1 MPKMSKKSAKTKKIQ
16 KKKIYL
22 SKKLENT
29 ESGNKDENLQNTGK
43 QGHGQHKLPIN
54 KIPEDSTS
62 KVKFNEVVIES
73 NKRKS
78 LTVID
83 NNEVPLSSKTV
94 NHKKQK
100 VIDSFQKLSHTGEIQ
115 NSDKMQEDTTINHPT
130 KFELAL
136 REGPTIVCSCC
147 MRLWFSTSC
156 RKIDLQMLENK
167 FGNQFTTQI
176 CNDGVFFC
184 NSCSQ
189 NIYKGQLPKFWSGNH
204 NIVHPIPV
212 ELKDLTILEERMVSA
227 RLPFM
232 QIRQVGYARQC
243 YITGQIVNVPINIDT
258 STKLLPRN
266 VEETQTIQVKLKR
279 KMNYKNDYLLETIR
293 PAVVLKAAKFLCQQ
307 PLYIQEGIKQSDD
320 WEKNINDYIRSQ
332 VESSAQILNEGS
344 KVVELDSKTVCSE
357 NFEELFDNAFFE
369 TMEVPLESK
378 NDDKNIQKESSI
390 EKNNIYNL
398 EEFLDEEEEPLNP
411 GGQETLLDK
420 CNLENICFAPGEG
433 KTPIHLMLDQF
444 SDELSFPTLFCG
456 HAKQFLTKFSYSD
469 QTKIQLQHKDRRFAR
484 TDYLLYTF
492 KKRQLIQ
499 LSSAIATCLRKK
511 RNEDGKYTAG
521 QVRQANFLDQL
532 IRSDMGFH
540 FLSRIAGSPAYWK
553 HEKTKLL
560 CMIRQFGI
568 PTLFFTVSAAETAW
582 PELIKVLAQ
591 VVDQKDVTL
600 EEAASMPYLEKTRL
614 IRTDPITCARYFD
627 YRFKL
632 LFKHMKSQNGPF
644 KQNPIEHHY
653 YRIEFQHRGSPH
665 VHGLLWLSNAPKFQ
679 ETPESFKECA
689 EFANR
694 YITCNSDLESVRDI
708 IQFNTHHHSKSCQK
722 EVRGHKVCRYGIP
735 FLPMDKSVIL
745 TPIKID
751 KTKEADL
758 RKAMSEKF
766 LMIMRRLK
774 DKPDLSFENF
784 LADLGMS
791 KDEYLNVIQHNIFK
805 TTLFLERLPK
815 DGFINNFN
823 AEMFSMM
830 KSNMDIQLVF
840 EPYGCCTYIVNY
852 INKSQRGVS
861 DILMKTMEEIK
872 KGNLDV
878 KGKLKS
884 LAAAFLNASEVSAQE
899 AAYSVLQLPMHDTC
913 TSYVYIHT
921 NPIRERTKM
930 LKPLAQLKEMD
941 NDDPN
946 IYCDGLIE
954 HYEQRP
960 DEMENICLA
969 EFAAYYDFFKKQ
981 AETKANGLPLKDGSG
996 VLVKRG
1002 HAKILAYRSYGL
1014 QQDPLNYYREQIMLY
1029 IPWRNEVDEV
1039 ENDNIDQQTIY
1050 KDRYQEI
1057 VANRQKF
1064 NVLNEQVIDEALKL
1078 AEDRSNQLDDG
1089 GFGGEIDDEFMP
1101 YGLDKPIYDPFNHII
1116 DKKDDEAP
1124 VKHIA
1129 FPTPHQISDS
1139 EYEALISKL
1148 NHKQY
1153 QFLNVV
1159 QDSLIEGETF
1169 YCTLSGPAGTGKSH
1183 LITAITQSLLRHF
1196 NSIPGNN
1203 PESLKVLLCAPTGKA
1218 AFNIGGITLH
1228 AALSLPVS
1236 QYGEELIPLH
1246 HDTVNTIYCNLCDL
1260 KLIIVDEYSMVGA
1273 RLFDH
1278 INSRLQQIF
1287 KSDAIFGNISII
1299 LCGDN
1304 RQLPPVRDMYI
1315 FCPVKTNPYKEL
1327 CGTYLWDHFKYF
1339 ELSEIMRQSED
1350 KSFAVALNNMA
1361 FGKMTDEDVQLI
1373 KSREVDSI
1381 DQIPEDTMHLF
1392 CTNAEVDAFNEMK
1405 LSTFKT
1411 ERAVSQARDV
1421 IKGSCSERLKNLF
1434 LEHAKSLKKGESFGL
1449 MLNLILQVDAK
1460 YMISMNVDTSDGI
1473 VNGATGILRQIDY
1486 DRNKIPFRVWMEF
1499 FDSKSGQECRKRNES
1514 LKMSMGV
1521 LYTWT
1526 PIEKAARA
1534 IKVQKGSNVHVE
1546 RLQFPLVISEGI
1558 TIHKSQG
1565 ATYKQVAVHVGNRMT
1580 RTSTYVA
1587 CSRATKLSGLYIIG
1601 NFKAP
1606 KPVTEKDAAYKEL
1619 VNMQENKLITS
1630 RKLRLMTI
1638 LLLWYRS
1645 FQKRTSNLWRI

>member
-1 MPKMSKKSAKTKKIQ
+1 MSQIKMSSVATVLKCRRCESFYSLRSTFKPQMPKMSKKSAKTKNRQ
-16 KKKIYL
+16 KKEIYL
-22 SKKLENT
+22 SKKVAKN
-29 ESGNKDENLQNTGK
+29 ESGTNNENSEIPGKPVHLQ
-43 QGHGQHKLPIN
+43 QKLPEN
-54 KIPEDSTS
+54 KTSEDST
-62 KVKFNEVVIES
+62 
-73 NKRKS
+73 
-78 LTVID
+78 VID
-83 NNEVPLSSKTV
+83 DNDALSSKTV
-94 NHKKQK
+94 TQKKQK
-100 VIDSFQKLSHTGEIQ
+100 VIDVGKKASEKIKNKEKQPPQIITKR
-115 NSDKMQEDTTINHPT
+115 PT
-130 KFELAL
+130 NFELAL
-136 REGPTIVCSCC
+136 REGPTVVCSCC
-147 MRLWFSTSC
+147 LRLWFPSSC
-156 RKIDLQMLENK
+156 RKIDVQMLEKK
-167 FGNQFTTQI
+167 FGNQFIAQI
-176 CNDGVFFC
+176 FNDGVLLC

-279 KMNYKNDYLLETIR
+279 KMDYKNDYLLETIR
-293 PAVVLKAAKFLCQQ
+293 PAVVLKAARFLCQQ

-332 VESSAQILNEGS
+332 VESSTQILNEGS
-344 KVVELDSKTVCSE
+344 KVVDVDSKTVCSE

-378 NDDKNIQKESSI
+378 NDDKNIQAESSI

-398 EEFLDEEEEPLNP
+398 DEFLDEEEEPLNP

-456 HAKQFLTKFSYSD
+456 HAKQFLIKFSYSE

-784 LADLGMS
+784 LADL
-791 KDEYLNVIQHNIFK
+791 
-805 TTLFLERLPK
+805 ERQPK

-852 INKSQRGVS
+852 INKSQR
-861 DILMKTMEEIK
+861 
-872 KGNLDV
+872 
-878 KGKLKS
+878 
-884 LAAAFLNASEVSAQE
+884 AAFLNASEVSAQE

-921 NPIRERTKM
+921 NPIKERTKM
-930 LKPLAQLKEMD
+930 LKPLTELKAMD

-960 DEMENICLA
+960 NEMENICLA
-969 EFAAYYDFFKKQ
+969 EFAAYYDFFKKR
-981 AETKANGLPLKDGSG
+981 AETKTNGLPLKDGSG
-996 VLVKRG
+996 VLIKRG

-1039 ENDNIDQQTIY
+1039 ENENIDQQTIY

-1057 VANRQKF
+1057 VTNRQKF
-1064 NVLNEQVIDEALKL
+1064 NVLDEQVIDEALKL

-1101 YGLDKPIYDPFNHII
+1101 YGLDNPIYDPFNHII

-1159 QDSLIEGETF
+1159 QDSLIEGEAF

-1218 AFNIGGITLH
+1218 AFNIG
-1228 AALSLPVS
+1228 
-1236 QYGEELIPLH
+1236 
-1246 HDTVNTIYCNLCDL
+1246 
-1260 KLIIVDEYSMVGA
+1260 
-1273 RLFDH
+1273 
-1278 INSRLQQIF
+1278 
-1287 KSDAIFGNISII
+1287 
-1299 LCGDN
+1299 
-1304 RQLPPVRDMYI
+1304 
-1315 FCPVKTNPYKEL
+1315 
-1327 CGTYLWDHFKYF
+1327 
-1339 ELSEIMRQSED
+1339 
-1350 KSFAVALNNMA
+1350 
-1361 FGKMTDEDVQLI
+1361 
-1373 KSREVDSI
+1373 
-1381 DQIPEDTMHLF
+1381 
-1392 CTNAEVDAFNEMK
+1392 
-1405 LSTFKT
+1405 
-1411 ERAVSQARDV
+1411 
-1421 IKGSCSERLKNLF
+1421 
-1434 LEHAKSLKKGESFGL
+1434 
-1449 MLNLILQVDAK
+1449 
-1460 YMISMNVDTSDGI
+1460 
-1473 VNGATGILRQIDY
+1473 
-1486 DRNKIPFRVWMEF
+1486 VW
-1499 FDSKSGQECRKRNES
+1499 
-1514 LKMSMGV
+1514 
-1521 LYTWT
+1521 
-1526 PIEKAARA
+1526 
-1534 IKVQKGSNVHVE
+1534 
-1546 RLQFPLVISEGI
+1546 
-1558 TIHKSQG
+1558 
-1565 ATYKQVAVHVGNRMT
+1565 
-1580 RTSTYVA
+1580 
-1587 CSRATKLSGLYIIG
+1587 
-1601 NFKAP
+1601 
-1606 KPVTEKDAAYKEL
+1606 
-1619 VNMQENKLITS
+1619 
-1630 RKLRLMTI
+1630 
-1638 LLLWYRS
+1638 
-1645 FQKRTSNLWRI
+1645 

>member
-1 MPKMSKKSAKTKKIQ
+1 
-16 KKKIYL
+16 
-22 SKKLENT
+22 
-29 ESGNKDENLQNTGK
+29 
-43 QGHGQHKLPIN
+43 
-54 KIPEDSTS
+54 
-62 KVKFNEVVIES
+62 
-73 NKRKS
+73 
-78 LTVID
+78 
-83 NNEVPLSSKTV
+83 
-94 NHKKQK
+94 
-100 VIDSFQKLSHTGEIQ
+100 
-115 NSDKMQEDTTINHPT
+115 
-130 KFELAL
+130 
-136 REGPTIVCSCC
+136 
-147 MRLWFSTSC
+147 
-156 RKIDLQMLENK
+156 
-167 FGNQFTTQI
+167 
-176 CNDGVFFC
+176 
-184 NSCSQ
+184 
-189 NIYKGQLPKFWSGNH
+189 
-204 NIVHPIPV
+204 
-212 ELKDLTILEERMVSA
+212 
-227 RLPFM
+227 
-232 QIRQVGYARQC
+232 
-243 YITGQIVNVPINIDT
+243 
-258 STKLLPRN
+258 
-266 VEETQTIQVKLKR
+266 
-279 KMNYKNDYLLETIR
+279 
-293 PAVVLKAAKFLCQQ
+293 
-307 PLYIQEGIKQSDD
+307 
-320 WEKNINDYIRSQ
+320 
-332 VESSAQILNEGS
+332 
-344 KVVELDSKTVCSE
+344 
-357 NFEELFDNAFFE
+357 
-369 TMEVPLESK
+369 MEVPLESK

-735 FLPMDKSVIL
+735 YLPMDKSVIL

-872 KGNLDV
+872 K
-878 KGKLKS
+878 
-884 LAAAFLNASEVSAQE
+884 
-899 AAYSVLQLPMHDTC
+899 
-913 TSYVYIHT
+913 
-921 NPIRERTKM
+921 
-930 LKPLAQLKEMD
+930 
-941 NDDPN
+941 
-946 IYCDGLIE
+946 
-954 HYEQRP
+954 
-960 DEMENICLA
+960 
-969 EFAAYYDFFKKQ
+969 
-981 AETKANGLPLKDGSG
+981 
-996 VLVKRG
+996 
-1002 HAKILAYRSYGL
+1002 
-1014 QQDPLNYYREQIMLY
+1014 
-1029 IPWRNEVDEV
+1029 
-1039 ENDNIDQQTIY
+1039 
-1050 KDRYQEI
+1050 
-1057 VANRQKF
+1057 
-1064 NVLNEQVIDEALKL
+1064 
-1078 AEDRSNQLDDG
+1078 
-1089 GFGGEIDDEFMP
+1089 
-1101 YGLDKPIYDPFNHII
+1101 
-1116 DKKDDEAP
+1116 
-1124 VKHIA
+1124 
-1129 FPTPHQISDS
+1129 
-1139 EYEALISKL
+1139 
-1148 NHKQY
+1148 
-1153 QFLNVV
+1153 
-1159 QDSLIEGETF
+1159 
-1169 YCTLSGPAGTGKSH
+1169 
-1183 LITAITQSLLRHF
+1183 
-1196 NSIPGNN
+1196 
-1203 PESLKVLLCAPTGKA
+1203 
-1218 AFNIGGITLH
+1218 
-1228 AALSLPVS
+1228 
-1236 QYGEELIPLH
+1236 
-1246 HDTVNTIYCNLCDL
+1246 
-1260 KLIIVDEYSMVGA
+1260 
-1273 RLFDH
+1273 
-1278 INSRLQQIF
+1278 
-1287 KSDAIFGNISII
+1287 
-1299 LCGDN
+1299 
-1304 RQLPPVRDMYI
+1304 
-1315 FCPVKTNPYKEL
+1315 
-1327 CGTYLWDHFKYF
+1327 
-1339 ELSEIMRQSED
+1339 EIMRQSED

-1514 LKMSMGV
+1514 LKKSMGV

-1630 RKLRLMTI
+1630 RNGLPI
-1638 LLLWYRS
+1638 CGEYRKNNLTTKVYALCPPPQPNPTQPNPTCGEYRKKNLTRKVYALCPPPRHPAWES
-1645 FQKRTSNLWRI
+1645 RRTY